1 MTRNWKL
8 ALVALAA
15 GASFALAQET
25 PTTTSTTTTQATS
38 TQHPDGSTTT
48 QTTITGEVVQYQ
60 PGQTIVVRDAEGKT
74 QTYTLDSAITVP
86 SDVRVGRRITV
97 YSSPV
102 DGSLRVQRISLVE
115 STAPDGSKQTRT
127 EVKDEPGVPA
137 ASSSSA
143 ASGSSTSSRQTTTTT
158 QQMSSSSAAA
168 PQESPAVATQQT
180 TRTTKTTTVSGTVKA
195 YEPGQSI
202 TVVGPGNKV
211 TTYTITTDSQLPQD
225 VAVGKTVTVQ
235 TTMVSG
241 KPVVRSVTSKTTT
254 TTKTTKSKTL
264 SPQ

>member
-1 MTRNWKL
+1 MNARLKL
-8 ALVALAA
+8 AIVGFVA
-15 GASFALAQET
+15 GASVLMAQET
-25 PTTTSTTTTQATS
+25 PATSSTSSQQATTTTQS
-38 TQHPDGSTTT
+38 S
-48 QTTITGEVVQYQ
+48 TITGEVVQFQ

-74 QTYTLDSAITVP
+74 QTYTLDPSLTVP
-86 SDVRVGRRITV
+86 SDVQVGRRITV

-102 DGSLRVQRISLVE
+102 DGSLRVQKISLVE
-115 STAPDGSKQTRT
+115 STGADGSKQTRS
-127 EVKDEPGVPA
+127 EVRDEPAMPP
-137 ASSSSA
+137 ASSNSA
-143 ASGSSTSSRQTTTTT
+143 GTRQMTTTT
-158 QQMSSSSAAA
+158 QSSSMSSSQQPPAGASA
-168 PQESPAVATQQT
+168 QTQTQT
-180 TRTTKTTTVSGTVKA
+180 TKTTKTTTVSGTVKA

-225 VAVGKTVTVQ
+225 IAVGKTVTMQ
-235 TTMVSG
+235 TTTVSG

>member
-1 MTRNWKL
+1 MNRKLKL
-8 ALVALAA
+8 AIVAFAA
-15 GASFALAQET
+15 GASVLAAQET
-25 PTTTSTTTTQATS
+25 PATTSTTTTQAT
-38 TQHPDGSTTT
+38 TQNPDGSTTT
-48 QTTITGEVVQYQ
+48 QTTTVTGEVVQYK
-60 PGQTIVVRDAEGKT
+60 PGQTIVVRDAQGKV
-74 QTYTLDSAITVP
+74 QTYTLDSSLAVP
-86 SDVRVGRRITV
+86 NEIQVGRRITV

-102 DGSLRVQRISLVE
+102 DGSVRVQKISLVE
-115 STAPDGSKQTRT
+115 ATAPDGSKQTRT
-127 EVKDEPGVPA
+127 EVRDEPGAPA
-137 ASSSSA
+137 ASPMTS
-143 ASGSSTSSRQTTTTT
+143 SSRQTTTTT
-158 QQMSSSSAAA
+158 SSSSSSAATAQEA
-168 PQESPAVATQQT
+168 PAATQTT

-202 TVVGPGNKV
+202 TVVSPGNKV

-254 TTKTTKSKTL
+254 TTKTTKAKTV

>member
-1 MTRNWKL
+1 MTMKLKL
-8 ALVALAA
+8 AIVAFAA
-15 GASFALAQET
+15 GASVLAAQET
-25 PTTTSTTTTQATS
+25 PTTTSTTSTTTTQN
-38 TQHPDGSTTT
+38 PDGSTTT
-48 QTTITGEVVQYQ
+48 QTTTVTGEVVQYQ
-60 PGQTIVVRDAEGKT
+60 PGQTIVVRDAQGKV
-74 QTYTLDSAITVP
+74 QTYTLDTTVVVP
-86 SDVRVGRRITV
+86 SEIQVGRRITV

-102 DGSLRVQRISLVE
+102 DGSVRVQRISLVE

-127 EVKDEPGVPA
+127 EVRDEPGAPA
-137 ASSSSA
+137 ASPMTSSSSQTTTTTSSSSSA
-143 ASGSSTSSRQTTTTT
+143 ATAQEAPAATT
-158 QQMSSSSAAA
+158 
-168 PQESPAVATQQT
+168 QT
-180 TRTTKTTTVSGTVKA
+180 TRTTKITTVSGTVKA

-225 VAVGKTVTVQ
+225 VAVGKTVSVQ

-254 TTKTTKSKTL
+254 TTKTTKAKTV

>member
-1 MTRNWKL
+1 MNTRLKL
-8 ALVALAA
+8 AIVGFVA
-15 GASFALAQET
+15 GASVLMAQET
-25 PTTTSTTTTQATS
+25 PATSSTNSQQTTTTTQTS
-38 TQHPDGSTTT
+38 
-48 QTTITGEVVQYQ
+48 TITGEVVQFQ

-74 QTYTLDSAITVP
+74 QTYTLDPSVTVP
-86 SDVRVGRRITV
+86 SDVQVGRRITL

-102 DGSLRVQRISLVE
+102 DGSLRVRKISLVE
-115 STAPDGSKQTRT
+115 STGADGSKQTHS
-127 EVKDEPGVPA
+127 EVRDEPAMPP
-137 ASSSSA
+137 ASS
-143 ASGSSTSSRQTTTTT
+143 TDSSRQTTTT
-158 QQMSSSSAAA
+158 QSSSSSSSMSSSQQPPADASA
-168 PQESPAVATQQT
+168 QTQTQT
-180 TRTTKTTTVSGTVKA
+180 TKTTKTTTVSGTVKA

-225 VAVGKTVTVQ
+225 VAVGKTVTMQ

-254 TTKTTKSKTL
+254 STKTTKTKTV

>member
-1 MTRNWKL
+1 MNVRLKL
-8 ALVALAA
+8 AIVGFVA
-15 GASFALAQET
+15 GASVLMAQET
-25 PTTTSTTTTQATS
+25 PATSSTSSQQTTTTTQTS
-38 TQHPDGSTTT
+38 
-48 QTTITGEVVQYQ
+48 TITGEVVQFQ

-74 QTYTLDSAITVP
+74 QTYRLDPSLTVP
-86 SDVRVGRRITV
+86 SDVQVGRRITV

-102 DGSLRVQRISLVE
+102 DGSLRVQKITLVE
-115 STAPDGSKQTRT
+115 STSPDGSKQTRS
-127 EVKDEPGVPA
+127 EVRDEPAMPP

-143 ASGSSTSSRQTTTTT
+143 GSQQTTTTT
-158 QQMSSSSAAA
+158 QSSSSSMSQQ
-168 PQESPAVATQQT
+168 PPADATAQTQTQT
-180 TRTTKTTTVSGTVKA
+180 TKTTKTTTVSGTVKA

-225 VAVGKTVTVQ
+225 VAVGKTVTMQ

-254 TTKTTKSKTL
+254 TTKTTKSKSL

>member
-1 MTRNWKL
+1 MNMKLKL
-8 ALVALAA
+8 ALVAFAA
-15 GASFALAQET
+15 GASVLAAQET

-38 TQHPDGSTTT
+38 TQNPDGSTTT
-48 QTTITGEVVQYQ
+48 QTTVTGEVVQYQ
-60 PGQTIVVRDAEGKT
+60 PGQTIVVRDAQGKV
-74 QTYTLDSAITVP
+74 QTYTLDSSLAVP
-86 SDVRVGRRITV
+86 GEIQVGRRITV

-102 DGSLRVQRISLVE
+102 DGSVRVQRISLVE
-115 STAPDGSKQTRT
+115 SMAPDGSKETRT
-127 EVKDEPGVPA
+127 EVRDEPGTPVQQAPAQEAPA
-137 ASSSSA
+137 A
-143 ASGSSTSSRQTTTTT
+143 TT
-158 QQMSSSSAAA
+158 
-168 PQESPAVATQQT
+168 QT

-225 VAVGKTVTVQ
+225 VAVGKTVSVQ

-254 TTKTTKSKTL
+254 TTKTTKAKTV

>member
-1 MTRNWKL
+1 MTMKLKL
-8 ALVALAA
+8 AIVAFAA
-15 GASFALAQET
+15 GASVLAAQET
-25 PTTTSTTTTQATS
+25 PTTMSTTTTQAT
-38 TQHPDGSTTT
+38 TQNPDGSTTT
-48 QTTITGEVVQYQ
+48 RTTTVTGEVVQYQ
-60 PGQTIVVRDAEGKT
+60 PGQTIVVRDAQGRV
-74 QTYTLDSAITVP
+74 QTYTLDSALAVP
-86 SDVRVGRRITV
+86 SEIQVGRRITV

-102 DGSLRVQRISLVE
+102 DGSVRVQRISLVE
-115 STAPDGSKQTRT
+115 STAPDGSKEKRT
-127 EVKDEPGVPA
+127 EVRDEPGAPA
-137 ASSSSA
+137 ASPMTS
-143 ASGSSTSSRQTTTTT
+143 SSRQTTMTT
-158 QQMSSSSAAA
+158 SSSGSAATAQEA
-168 PQESPAVATQQT
+168 PAATTQT

-225 VAVGKTVTVQ
+225 VAVGKTVSVQ

-254 TTKTTKSKTL
+254 TTKTTKAKTV

>member
-1 MTRNWKL
+1 MTRNLKL

-60 PGQTIVVRDAEGKT
+60 PGQTIVVRDANGKT
-74 QTYTLDSAITVP
+74 QTYTLDSAVTVP
-86 SDVRVGRRITV
+86 SEVQVGRRITV

-137 ASSSSA
+137 SSSSA
-143 ASGSSTSSRQTTTTT
+143 TSGSSTSSRQTTTTR
-158 QQMSSSSAAA
+158 QMSSSSSATA
-168 PQESPAVATQQT
+168 PQEAPAVATQET

-225 VAVGKTVTVQ
+225 IAVGKTVTVQ

>member
-1 MTRNWKL
+1 MNFRLKL
-8 ALVALAA
+8 AIVGFVA
-15 GASFALAQET
+15 GASVLMAQET
-25 PTTTSTTTTQATS
+25 PATSSTSSQQTTTTTQTS
-38 TQHPDGSTTT
+38 
-48 QTTITGEVVQYQ
+48 TITGEVVQFQ

-74 QTYTLDSAITVP
+74 QTYRLDPSVTVP
-86 SDVRVGRRITV
+86 SDVQVGRRITV

-102 DGSLRVQRISLVE
+102 DGSLRVQKISLVE
-115 STAPDGSKQTRT
+115 STNPDGSKQTRS
-127 EVKDEPGVPA
+127 EVRDEPAMPP

-143 ASGSSTSSRQTTTTT
+143 GSQQTTTTT
-158 QQMSSSSAAA
+158 QSSSSSMSSQQPPADA
-168 PQESPAVATQQT
+168 PAQTQTET
-180 TRTTKTTTVSGTVKA
+180 TKTTKTTTVSGTVKA

-225 VAVGKTVTVQ
+225 VAVGKTVTMQ

-254 TTKTTKSKTL
+254 TTKTTKTKSV

>member
-1 MTRNWKL
+1 MNMKLKL

-15 GASFALAQET
+15 GASVLVAQET
-25 PTTTSTTTTQATS
+25 PTTTSTTTRATS
-38 TQHPDGSTTT
+38 TQNPDGSTTT
-48 QTTITGEVVQYQ
+48 AQTTVTGEVVQYQ
-60 PGQTIVVRDAEGKT
+60 PGQTIVVRDAQGKV
-74 QTYTLDSAITVP
+74 QTYTLDSTLAVP
-86 SDVRVGRRITV
+86 GEIQVGRRITV

-102 DGSLRVQRISLVE
+102 DGSVRVQRISLVE

-127 EVKDEPGVPA
+127 EVRDEPGAPA
-137 ASSSSA
+137 AAPMTSSSPA
-143 ASGSSTSSRQTTTTT
+143 AGRQTTTTT
-158 QQMSSSSAAA
+158 TQEAPAAT
-168 PQESPAVATQQT
+168 TQQTT
-180 TRTTKTTTVSGTVKA
+180 TRTTKTTTVSGTVQA

-225 VAVGKTVTVQ
+225 IAVGKTVSVQ

-254 TTKTTKSKTL
+254 TTKTTRAKTV

>member
-1 MTRNWKL
+1 MNSRLKL
-8 ALVALAA
+8 AIVGFVA
-15 GASFALAQET
+15 GASVLVAQET
-25 PTTTSTTTTQATS
+25 PATSSTSSQTTSTTTQTS
-38 TQHPDGSTTT
+38 
-48 QTTITGEVVQYQ
+48 TITGEVVQFQ
-60 PGQTIVVRDAEGKT
+60 PGQTIVVRSAEGKT
-74 QTYTLDSAITVP
+74 QTYTLDPSYTVP
-86 SDVRVGRRITV
+86 TDVQVGRRITV

-102 DGSLRVQRISLVE
+102 DGSLRVQKITMVE
-115 STAPDGSKQTRT
+115 STNPDGSKQTRT
-127 EVKDEPGVPA
+127 ETRDEPGTQPP
-137 ASSSSA
+137 ASSMN
-143 ASGSSTSSRQTTTTT
+143 SGATSSMGSKQTTTTT
-158 QQMSSSSAAA
+158 QSSSAYSAQQPAA
-168 PQESPAVATQQT
+168 DSQAQTQTQT

-225 VAVGKTVTVQ
+225 VAVGKTVTMQ

-254 TTKTTKSKTL
+254 TTKTTKTKSL

>member
-1 MTRNWKL
+1 MNRNWKL
-8 ALVALAA
+8 ALVAFAA

-38 TQHPDGSTTT
+38 TQRPDGSTTT

-60 PGQTIVVRDAEGKT
+60 PGQTIVVRDGEGKV
-74 QTYTLDSAITVP
+74 QTYTLDSALTVP
-86 SDVRVGRRITV
+86 SDVQIGRRITV

-102 DGSLRVQRISLVE
+102 DGSLRVQKISLVE

-137 ASSSSA
+137 AA
-143 ASGSSTSSRQTTTTT
+143 TSGTSPSSRQTTTTR
-158 QQMSSSSAAA
+158 QMSSTSSAA
-168 PQESPAVATQQT
+168 PQEAPAVATQET
-180 TRTTKTTTVSGTVKA
+180 TRTTKTTTVSGMVKA

-254 TTKTTKSKTL
+254 TTKTTKSKSLT
-264 SPQ
+264 PQ

>member
-1 MTRNWKL
+1 MNARLKL
-8 ALVALAA
+8 AIVGFVA
-15 GASFALAQET
+15 GASVLMAQET
-25 PTTTSTTTTQATS
+25 PATSSTSSQQTTTTTQS
-38 TQHPDGSTTT
+38 S
-48 QTTITGEVVQYQ
+48 TITGEVVQFQ

-74 QTYTLDSAITVP
+74 QTYTLDPSLTVP
-86 SDVRVGRRITV
+86 SDVQVGRRITV

-102 DGSLRVQRISLVE
+102 DGSLRVQKISLVE
-115 STAPDGSKQTRT
+115 STGADGSKQTRS
-127 EVKDEPGVPA
+127 EVRDEPAMPP
-137 ASSSSA
+137 ASSNSA
-143 ASGSSTSSRQTTTTT
+143 GTRQMTTTT
-158 QQMSSSSAAA
+158 QSSSMSSSQQPPAGASA
-168 PQESPAVATQQT
+168 QTQTQT
-180 TRTTKTTTVSGTVKA
+180 TKTTKTTTVSGTVKA

-225 VAVGKTVTVQ
+225 VAVGKTVTMQ